1 MFTPKDIRIG
11 DRALF
16 EAYIGKTENS
26 TLIFTT
32 LFIWAAT
39 GNIKYDL
46 VDDCLVLFFIGKHG
60 VSCTY
65 PKGNGD
71 KKAVAKALCDY
82 MKDACGKARF
92 ILMNEEE
99 AQEVATLFGKS
110 FVIKEDPNN
119 ADYVYESE
127 SLISLAGKKLHQKRN
142 HLNAF
147 LNTYDFAYERLTS
160 ANREECLALFQNW
173 LHVVKEDKAGFSEA
187 ATLRLLD
194 YIDQLDV
201 TMGGIRIDGR
211 LVAFSVGEAITE
223 DMALIHV
230 EYADTSIRGI
240 FNAIN
245 QQFVLH
251 EWKEYRYINREED
264 MGIPGLRR
272 AKQAYRP
279 VRMIEKYIAEEK

>member
-26 TLIFTT
+26 TLAFTT

-39 GNIKYDL
+39 GNIKYDM
-46 VDDCLVLFFIGKHG
+46 VDDCLVLFFTGKHG

-71 KKAVAKALCDY
+71 KKAVAQALCDY
-82 MKDACGKARF
+82 MKDTCGKARF

-99 AQEVATLFGKS
+99 AKEVATLFGNS
-110 FVIKEDPNN
+110 FVIKEDPDN

-127 SLISLAGKKLHQKRN
+127 SLISLKGKKLHQKRN
-142 HLNAF
+142 HLNGF
-147 LNTYDFAYERLTS
+147 LNTYDFTYERLTS
-160 ANREECLALFQNW
+160 ANREECLTLFQNW

-194 YIDQLDV
+194 YIDQLGV

-211 LVAFSVGEAITE
+211 LVAFSAGEAITD
-223 DMALIHV
+223 DMALIHI

-240 FNAIN
+240 FNGIN

-251 EWKEYRYINREED
+251 EWKDYRYINREED
-264 MGIPGLRR
+264 MGLPGLRR

-279 VRMIEKYIAEEK
+279 VRMVEKYIAEEK